1 MREQP
6 RTDVLSCH
14 PLDLNFNVSRETHTG
29 RSNSKPESR
38 DVSRG
43 TRERHRLSAP
53 AAHLSLTHQALC
65 KRTPPQGL
73 RRGRSRHRSLLCSMS
88 RRTVV
93 VLWPRRTIQMV
104 TTEFSAPLR
113 DTVHI
118 TGSGPHPSQGSVEH
132 RLAAHGQTSPGP
144 THDDRVELAPQ
155 PVAATSR
162 SSPCI
167 TGSHP
172 SWGTFTCAG
181 SLGQR
186 EARTNPPTIVKPRT
200 PWRAQ
205 RHPDQT
211 RNPLR
216 AGHDNGPTFSQLVS
230 TFLTR
235 ARTAP
240 GHSPEPPSRFVAAR
254 TVDASELH
262 AHGRRAS

>member
-1 MREQP
+1 MFH
-6 RTDVLSCH
+6 VK
-14 PLDLNFNVSRETHTG
+14 HTRAG
-29 RSNSKPESR
+29 LQQAGESGCFTWNAR
-38 DVSRG
+38 
-43 TRERHRLSAP
+43 A
-53 AAHLSLTHQALC
+53 
-65 KRTPPQGL
+65 TPPIRACCSPLADPPSPLQARANTGAPT
-73 RRGRSRHRSLLCSMS
+73 GHRSRHRSPLCSMS

-104 TTEFSAPLR
+104 TTEFPPPLR

-144 THDDRVELAPQ
+144 TYDDRVELAPQ

-211 RNPLR
+211 RTPLR

>member
-1 MREQP
+1 MQ
-6 RTDVLSCH
+6 D
-14 PLDLNFNVSRETHTG
+14 G
-29 RSNSKPESR
+29 RSTLAAPKYPDGHNRVPVRHSK
-38 DVSRG
+38 
-43 TRERHRLSAP
+43 TR
-53 AAHLSLTHQALC
+53 C
-65 KRTPPQGL
+65 
-73 RRGRSRHRSLLCSMS
+73 
-88 RRTVV
+88 TVDNAG
-93 VLWPRRTIQMV
+93 P
-104 TTEFSAPLR
+104 
-113 DTVHI
+113 
-118 TGSGPHPSQGSVEH
+118 GPHPGQGSVEH
-132 RLAAHGQTSPGP
+132 RLAAHAQTSPGP

-211 RNPLR
+211 RTPLR
-216 AGHDNGPTFSQLVS
+216 AGHDNGPTFSQPVS

-262 AHGRRAS
+262 RTRQTRFVRSRCLAPAADPSQSADPQIETVPCCISPSTRLASHGPRRRLTEEDDHGRRALAVTRDRPRPPTPRRSAHVNRSWERGRT